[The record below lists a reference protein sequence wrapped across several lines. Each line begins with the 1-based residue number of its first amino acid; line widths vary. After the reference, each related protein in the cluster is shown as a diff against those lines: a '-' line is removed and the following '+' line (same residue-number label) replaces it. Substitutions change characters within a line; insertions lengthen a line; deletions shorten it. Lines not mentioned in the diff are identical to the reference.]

1 MLPLQVTFSLSTPVV
16 LESEHPVHFD
26 GVLAACVAREAEEMG
41 SEDPWT
47 DADDLSHLLERTEED
62 AQGNWVWKASQLVFE
77 ACTERF
83 MQPLVRRSEPE
94 EFMHAQDAGLFNS
107 RRLRSSLPSGSGPDR
122 SYFLYHSY
130 QWMSS
135 VTAHCIGDPV
145 EIKNALRYVKSL
157 GKMGRNG
164 FGAIASVDV
173 VVVEDS
179 DAWMRRFLPTGHPGA
194 AGAVYV
200 PAMRRLRAPYWK
212 KSDMAEV
219 KMPVV

>member
-1 MLPLQVTFSLSTPVV
+1 MYPLKVTFSFNTPVV
-16 LESEHPVHFD
+16 LESEHPIHFD

-41 SEDPWT
+41 STTAWT
-47 DADDLSHLLERTEED
+47 DADDLSHLLERTDADEE
-62 AQGNWVWKASQLVFE
+62 GNWVWKASQVVFE
-77 ACTERF
+77 AASERF
-83 MQPLVRRSEPE
+83 MQSMVRRSEPE
-94 EFMHAQDAGLFNS
+94 EFMRTQDAGLLAA
-107 RRLRSSLPSGSGPDR
+107 RKPRSYLSAAQGPDR

-135 VTAHCIGDPV
+135 ATAHCIGDPV